1 MLASYDFGGEPP
13 CGSGLAEI
21 LGCVDTAVPPL
32 TFAIRVHALEQ
43 DAVVVTAR
51 LDVFALAPQLV
62 LRYMVDAH
70 DVMRCNGGGLGL
82 A

>member
-1 MLASYDFGGEPP
+1 MLTSYDFDGELP

-43 DAVVVTAR
+43 DAVVVTVR
-51 LDVFALAPQLV
+51 LDGFALAPQLV
-62 LRYMVDAH
+62 LRYMVGAH
-70 DVMRCNGGGLGL
+70 GVMRCSGDDRGRV
-82 A
+82 